1 MAAKVR
7 YQLFL
12 PQSLSERLEAL
23 AAKPGATRSAL
34 LAEALET
41 WLTRRGTSEL
51 DDRFGPRLDRISAAL
66 GRIERGQ
73 EILLESL
80 ALFIR
85 YELAIH
91 APLAENDHA
100 GRALGRERFEAF
112 VTQVGR
118 QIGAGKHTFG
128 AVAESER

>member
-1 MAAKVR
+1 MAQKVR

-12 PQSLSERLEAL
+12 PLALSERLEAL
-23 AAKPGATRSAL
+23 AAKPGATRSGL

-51 DDRFGPRLDRISAAL
+51 DERFGPRLDRLSAAL

-100 GRALGRERFEAF
+100 GRALARERFESF
-112 VTQVGR
+112 VAQVGR
-118 QIGAGKHTFG
+118 RIAAGQRTLAPGA
-128 AVAESER
+128 ERAR

>member
-1 MAAKVR
+1 MPQKVR
-7 YQLFL
+7 YQLFVPL
-12 PQSLSERLEAL
+12 SLSERLEAL

-34 LAEALET
+34 LAQALES
-41 WLTRRGTSEL
+41 WLDRRGTSEL
-51 DDRFGPRLDRISAAL
+51 DERFGVRLDRISSSLA
-66 GRIERGQ
+66 RIERGQ

-100 GRALGRERFEAF
+100 GRALARERFEAF
-112 VTQVGR
+112 VSQVGR
-118 QIGAGKHTFG
+118 QLAAGKRTL
-128 AVAESER
+128 APATESER